1 MLFYQPLGIPRM
13 TTDTQTDF
21 RHRIEVGTDDIDH
34 MGHVNNAVYLKWVQA
49 AVIAH
54 WRSFAPVEDLQRYL
68 WIARTHEIRYHRP
81 GFLGDSVAAVLRIES
96 VRGAV
101 AAYRTLVEVEGRQ
114 LAAVRS
120 TWCCIDALT
129 RRPVRIPARIIALFG
144 LGQDG
149 AQAFAPEA
157 LA

>member
-1 MLFYQPLGIPRM
+1 M
-13 TTDTQTDF
+13 TNAAQNDF
-21 RHRIEVGTDDIDH
+21 RHSIEVGEDDIDH

-54 WRSFAPVEDLQRYL
+54 WRSFAPLEDLQRYL
-68 WIARTHEIRYHRP
+68 WIARTHEIRYHQP

-101 AAYRTLVEVEGRQ
+101 AAYRTLVEVQGRQ
-114 LAAVRS
+114 LASIRS

-129 RRPVRIPARIIALFG
+129 RRPVRIPERIIALFG
-144 LGQDG
+144 LGQ
-149 AQAFAPEA
+149 
-157 LA
+157 LAAGRSPLPKGLG